1 MKITSIPFTKHQP
14 LDPRLPPVYLTYSTL
29 REIWI
34 LVDDY
39 RITVPLPTEGSVSL
53 QIPAGFEFDLASV
66 PRIVWPLISSFELSL
81 VAPLI
86 HDYFYEFTGSPV
98 YHEKVPALD
107 FRSHYHRVT
116 RYEADQIFL
125 QMMLREGVK
134 RWKARSSYAA
144 VRAFATRW

>member
-14 LDPRLPPVYLTYSTL
+14 QDPGLPPVYLTYSTL
-29 REIWI
+29 REIWT

-39 RITVPLPTEGSVSL
+39 RITVSLPTEGHVNIH
-53 QIPAGFEFDLASV
+53 IPAGFEFDLASV

-134 RWKARSSYAA
+134 KWKARSSYVA

>member
-14 LDPRLPPVYLTYSTL
+14 QDLRLPPVYLTYSTL
-29 REIWI
+29 REIWT

-39 RITVPLPTEGSVSL
+39 RITVPLPTEGSVAL
-53 QIPAGFEFDLASV
+53 HIPSGFEFDLASV

-81 VAPLI
+81 VGPLV

-98 YHEKVPALD
+98 YHEKVPAQD
-107 FRSHYHRVT
+107 FRSHLHRVT

-125 QMMLREGVK
+125 LLMLREGVK
-134 RWKARSSYAA
+134 KWKANASYAA